1 MTIDKKQQD
10 KFKSVKQRLSTI
22 QLAIKKDL
30 KNSQLPQVDDVEQFT
45 ATSDEM
51 DSLCPNELRTP
62 MDDYMDRLG
71 QFQTVM
77 KGRDLQAI
85 EDAFQGLLDCK
96 VSCHKEFRQ
105 K

>member
-1 MTIDKKQQD
+1 MTINKKQQD
-10 KFKSVKQRLSTI
+10 EFKSVKQRLSTI

-30 KNSQLPQVDDVEQFT
+30 KDGQLPQAEDVDQFT

-51 DSLCPNELRTP
+51 SRLCQNEWRAP

-71 QFQTVM
+71 QFQIVM
-77 KGRDLQAI
+77 KDRDLQAI
-85 EDAFQGLLDCK
+85 KDAFQELLDCK
-96 VSCHKEFRQ
+96 VSCHKKFRQ

>member
-1 MTIDKKQQD
+1 MTINKEQQD
-10 KFKSVKQRLSTI
+10 EFKSVKQRLSTI

-30 KNSQLPQVDDVEQFT
+30 KDGQLPQVEDIDQFT

-51 DSLCPNELRTP
+51 NRLCQDEWRMA
-62 MDDYMDRLG
+62 MDYYMDRLG
-71 QFQTVM
+71 LFQTAV

-96 VSCHKEFRQ
+96 VSCHKEYRQ